1 MRAWHWW
8 IGGLLGAVLLLVLP
22 ALGARAEE
30 VWGPFRG
37 KVIDAETGQPLPGV
51 VVLAFWLERWN
62 ALIETHTRFY
72 DAREVLTGPD
82 GTFEIPRLPRPL
94 WPFRRIDGPAI
105 NVFAPGYAE
114 RRRVV
119 TPTSGEPFIDPT
131 VVEMRRLMTREERLR
146 ALRLASPSTDVPL
159 ERKCLLRRAENVERQ
174 NLGFTPLPECAK

>member
-94 WPFRRIDGPAI
+94 WPFRRIDSPSI
-105 NVFAPGYAE
+105 RLFAPGYGFHRA
-114 RRRVV
+114 VV
-119 TPTSGEPFIDPT
+119 TPPTGEEFVNPT
-131 VVEMRRLMTREERLR
+131 VVEMRRLTTREERLR
-146 ALRLASPSTDVPL
+146 ALRLGSLSATVPL
-159 ERKCLLRRAENVERQ
+159 EKQCLLRHAQNVEAEDLQ
-174 NLGFTPLPECAK
+174 LSPLPECAK